1 MTNVSSD
8 LNLVNILRFEKLHT
22 ILTFLGSTAA
32 GVIELST
39 MLELPFVTK

>member
-1 MTNVSSD
+1 MRYVSSD
-8 LNLVNILRFEKLHT
+8 LNLVNIPRFRKIHT